1 MKSGRFRRKRPEDKK
16 AEKTTIKDIFSV
28 SFSATAL
35 LVSLVTAYFNLVW
48 PGALLGWVPL

>member
-1 MKSGRFRRKRPEDKK
+1 VKSGRFRRKRPEDKK

-35 LVSLVTAYFNLVW
+35 LVSLVTVYFNLVW
-48 PGALLGWVPL
+48 PGALLGWVRL